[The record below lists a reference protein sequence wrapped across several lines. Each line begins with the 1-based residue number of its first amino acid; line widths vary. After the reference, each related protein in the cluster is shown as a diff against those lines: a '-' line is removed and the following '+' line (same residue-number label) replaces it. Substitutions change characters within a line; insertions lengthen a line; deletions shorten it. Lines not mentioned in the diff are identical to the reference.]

1 MGERINENAFSEQSR
16 EYKLARSV
24 MNPFIE
30 RIVCFVTESV
40 QSAFDVELA
49 QCEIEKLIE
58 VPPDY
63 KMGDY
68 ALPCFI
74 LAKQVKRSPQMIAEK
89 LGVGFEA
96 DEYIKNVVTTGPY
109 LNFFVNR
116 SMFIRHV
123 LHSIDR
129 EKDGFGTS
137 DEGEGKCVVVD
148 YSSPNIAKH
157 LAVHHMRSALIGRAI
172 YNLYGALGYECC
184 GINHLGDW
192 GTQFGKLIVAY
203 KKWGGEETP
212 SDIETLYKLY
222 VRFHK
227 EAEDDPSLEDESRE
241 WFKKLENGDDE
252 SSELWRLFKD
262 ISMKEFDKIYD
273 MLGIT
278 FDYYTGESFYN
289 GMLDDTVERLK
300 ESGLLELSDNAQVV
314 NLDKYNMPPCLIR
327 KSDDASLYATRDIC
341 AAEYR
346 KREFA
351 FDKMVYVVGSEQ
363 KLHFKQFK
371 KVLELMGYEWQD
383 ECYHVD
389 FGLVKF
395 KDEKMSTRKGKVVL
409 LEDLLNESISRAR
422 EIIKEKNPDLDGRDE
437 IADAVG
443 IGAIIFSD
451 LKNKRIKDVNFD
463 WDEILNF
470 DGETGPYVQYTHA
483 RLCSIIRKYGKNP
496 DIGADPELL
505 NEDEEFL
512 LVKKLEQY
520 PLAIKRAADV
530 FEPSILVG
538 HLLEICSSLNRYYNQ
553 CRIISDDS
561 SLTDS
566 RIVLI
571 DCVRQVIKN
580 GLLMIGM
587 RPPDRM

>member
-1 MGERINENAFSEQSR
+1 
-16 EYKLARSV
+16 
-24 MNPFIE
+24 MNPFIK
-30 RIVCFVTESV
+30 RIICFVVEAVRSE
-40 QSAFDVELA
+40 FDVEL
-49 QCEIEKLIE
+49 ESRVIERLIE
-58 VPPDY
+58 VPPDH

-68 ALPCFI
+68 ALPCFV

-89 LGVGFEA
+89 LGKCFET
-96 DEYIKNVVTTGPY
+96 DDYIREVVTVGPY

-116 SMFIRHV
+116 GMFIGDV
-123 LHSIDR
+123 LNSIIS
-129 EKDGFGTS
+129 KKNSFGAS
-137 DEGEGKCVVVD
+137 DEGNEKCVVVD

-157 LAVHHMRSALIGRAI
+157 LAVHHMRSALIGRAV
-172 YNLYGALGYECC
+172 YNLYNALGYRCV

-203 KKWGGEETP
+203 KKWGEGGNGVP
-212 SDIETLYKLY
+212 SDIETLYRLY
-222 VRFHK
+222 VRFHQEVEK
-227 EAEDDPSLEDESRE
+227 IPSLEDESRA
-241 WFKKLENGDDE
+241 WFKRLESGDAE
-252 SSELWRLFKD
+252 AEVLWRLFKD
-262 ISMKEFDKIYD
+262 VSMKEFDKIYK

-289 GMLDDTVERLK
+289 DMLDDTVERLN

-346 KREFA
+346 KKEFD
-351 FDKMVYVVGSEQ
+351 FDKMIYVVGSEQ
-363 KLHFKQFK
+363 KLHFRQFK
-371 KVLELMGYEWQD
+371 KVLELLGYEWQD

-395 KDEKMSTRKGKVVL
+395 KDTKMSTRKGKVIL
-409 LEDLLNESISRAR
+409 LEDLLNESIARAR
-422 EIIKEKNPDLDGRDE
+422 EIIEEKNPDIADKDE

-483 RLCSIIRKYGKNP
+483 RICSIIRKYGKEVK
-496 DIGADPELL
+496 ADADLELL
-505 NEDEEFL
+505 KEDEEFL

-538 HLLEICSSLNRYYNQ
+538 HLLEICSALNRYYNQ

-587 RPPDRM
+587 RQPDRM

>member
-1 MGERINENAFSEQSR
+1 MGERINENAFSEQSG

-24 MNPFIE
+24 MNPFIK

-116 SMFIRHV
+116 GMFIRHV
-123 LHSIDR
+123 LHCIDS

-157 LAVHHMRSALIGRAI
+157 LAVHHMRSALIGRSI
-172 YNLYGALGYECC
+172 YNLYVALGYKCC

-346 KREFA
+346 KREFD

-505 NEDEEFL
+505 SEDEEFL

-520 PLAIKRAADV
+520 PVAIKRAADV

-538 HLLEICSSLNRYYNQ
+538 HLLEICSSLNSYYNQ